1 MNSSVYLVV
10 EPIHIIAED
19 LAMSVQDYDP
29 SATVL
34 IAPSPE
40 AACAVLAGEGFVRLA
55 FVNLDARRFHKTDL
69 ARALVARGTKVVFAG
84 GFSEPEGSELL
95 VLDRPFSAETT
106 AALLQRAEML
116 KIA

>member
-10 EPIHIIAED
+10 ESIPIIAQD

-40 AACAVLAGEGFVRLA
+40 AACAVLAGETCVRLA
-55 FVNLDARRFHKTDL
+55 FVNLDARRFHQTDL
-69 ARALVARGTKVVFAG
+69 ATALGARGTKVVFAG
-84 GFSEPEGSELL
+84 GYSDPECSDML

-106 AALLQRAEML
+106 AALLRRAETL
-116 KIA
+116 KCA